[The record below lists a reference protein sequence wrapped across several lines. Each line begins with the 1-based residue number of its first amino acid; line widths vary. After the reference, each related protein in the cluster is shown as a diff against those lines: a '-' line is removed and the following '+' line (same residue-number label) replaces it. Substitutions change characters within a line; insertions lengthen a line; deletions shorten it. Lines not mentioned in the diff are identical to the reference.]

1 MSEYSD
7 GLHKASARLL
17 RRRAAAATPQGDAV
31 LWPARR
37 FGLEHIAA
45 YVAAPEEMQR
55 SVLDRCGL
63 GLLRESSLVERGGME
78 FCARM
83 VLLSEDVQ
91 QRTLY
96 SLIGADE
103 ASHYAWLQPWLGQ
116 SGDTLDP
123 FNSFLADCVRIATP
137 QPLAYLMQVVLEGF
151 GIVHY
156 AGLAADCSDAA
167 LAATLQR
174 MAEDEALHH
183 AAGLAVFERQRLSAS
198 ECEFLLDASYTFVQM
213 IRSGPQA
220 VVAALDTAL
229 GGIDAAALPPV
240 FERLDAA
247 AETAS
252 KLARLRQ
259 LMAQP
264 GMHWLVDALAAR
276 NAFTPAAAGE
286 AAQVYVALR

>member
-1 MSEYSD
+1 MSDYGD

-17 RRRAAAATPQGDAV
+17 RRRVAAATPQGDAA

-37 FGLEHIAA
+37 FGLENIPAF
-45 YVAAPEEMQR
+45 VAAPAEIQR

-63 GLLRESSLVERGGME
+63 GLLRESWLVERGGME

-83 VLLSEDVQ
+83 VLLSDDAQ

-116 SGDTLDP
+116 TGDALDP
-123 FNSFLADCVRIATP
+123 FNAFLADCMREATP

-156 AGLAADCSDAA
+156 AGLAADCNDTA

-174 MAEDEALHH
+174 MAADEALHH
-183 AAGLAVFERQRLSAS
+183 AAGLAVFDRQRLNAQ
-198 ECEFLLDASYTFVQM
+198 EREFLFDASYTFLQM

-220 VVAALDTAL
+220 VVAALDAAL
-229 GGIDAAALPPV
+229 GGIDAASVASV
-240 FERLDAA
+240 FEMLDTN

-252 KLARLRQ
+252 KLSRLRQ

-276 NAFTPAAAGE
+276 NAFTPAATAE
-286 AAQVYVALR
+286 AAQIYVSLR

>member
-1 MSEYSD
+1 MRSYGD
-7 GLHKASARLL
+7 GLNKASARLL
-17 RRRAAAATPQGDAV
+17 RRRAAAATPQGDGA
-31 LWPARR
+31 LWPAQR
-37 FGLEHIAA
+37 FGLEHVDA
-45 YVAAPEEMQR
+45 YVAAPEALQR
-55 SVLDRCGL
+55 RVLDHCSL
-63 GLLRESSLVERGGME
+63 GLLRESWLVERGGME

-83 VLLSEDVQ
+83 VLLSDDAQ

-103 ASHYAWLQPWLGQ
+103 ASHYAWLQPWLQ
-116 SGDTLDP
+116 QTGDTLDP
-123 FNSFLADCVRIATP
+123 FNAFIADCLREATP

-183 AAGLAVFERQRLSAS
+183 AAGLAVFDRRRLNERERG
-198 ECEFLLDASYTFVQM
+198 FLLDASYTFLQM

-220 VVAALDTAL
+220 VVAALDAAL
-229 GGIDAAALPPV
+229 DGIDATAIAGV
-240 FERLDAA
+240 FEALDAA
-247 AETAS
+247 AQTAS

-264 GMHWLVDALAAR
+264 GMHWLVDALDAR
-276 NAFTPAAAGE
+276 NAFTPAATAE
-286 AAQVYVALR
+286 AAQIYRSLR